1 MSVCPLC
8 LSPIN
13 NEIVHVCQTR
23 CLTCLGEMSINALQE
38 CRLYCI
44 GCNGPT
50 PPGHFDVTCTS
61 CGQLYCAN
69 LHGST
74 SCPYCRF
81 SVNREPP
88 TEARNVIEPPP
99 KRRRIINNRVPIRDQ
114 ENLILGGINIPAQS
128 PLDSTQPSEWSTPV
142 RSQPQLSQELEE
154 DAPDG
159 NQQASSDEEE
169 EDNQPPVHDISDEE
183 VNAPD
188 SPEVLNL
195 DNVVPRVLEVINHF
209 EGSFSRHSFSIPGHL
224 DANPSIYINR

>member
-1 MSVCPLC
+1 
-8 LSPIN
+8 
-13 NEIVHVCQTR
+13 
-23 CLTCLGEMSINALQE
+23 MSINALQE

-44 GCNGPT
+44 GCNGST

-74 SCPYCRF
+74 SCPYCRW
-81 SVNREPP
+81 SVNQEPP

-154 DAPDG
+154 DAPDS
-159 NQQASSDEEE
+159 NLQASSDEE
-169 EDNQPPVHDISDEE
+169 DNQLSVHDISDEE

-188 SPEVLNL
+188 SPEVHNI
-195 DNVVPRVLEVINHF
+195 DHVVQRVLEVIRHF
-209 EGSFSRHSFSIPGHL
+209 EGSFSRHSFSIPV
-224 DANPSIYINR
+224 I

>member
-159 NQQASSDEEE
+159 NQQHP
-169 EDNQPPVHDISDEE
+169 QMKKKKT
-183 VNAPD
+183 
-188 SPEVLNL
+188 
-195 DNVVPRVLEVINHF
+195 INPLF
-209 EGSFSRHSFSIPGHL
+209 TTYQMKKSTLQIPQRYL
-224 DANPSIYINR
+224 T